1 MFLAGKR
8 KVDDTEQATV
18 LSCKSFKI
26 ERVGAKVSEVETSR
40 YNEMNTE
47 SRVRDRL
54 YSVHAPWGRGFL
66 KCVHT
71 AHYIALFSNNG
82 VILRAGGSWGQKRP
96 KNCVSTLWTVR
107 NQNL

>member
-47 SRVRDRL
+47 SSVRAHP
-54 YSVHAPWGRGFL
+54 YSVHTPRGRGFL
-66 KCVHT
+66 KCMHS
-71 AHYIALFSNNG
+71 I
-82 VILRAGGSWGQKRP
+82 
-96 KNCVSTLWTVR
+96 
-107 NQNL
+107 

>member
-1 MFLAGKR
+1 MFLIGKS

-47 SRVRDRL
+47 SRVRGCPN
-54 YSVHAPWGRGFL
+54 SVHATRGRGVP
-66 KCVHT
+66 KMR
-71 AHYIALFSNNG
+71 AQQIALFSR
-82 VILRAGGSWGQKRP
+82 VSAHFGGTTSDPWFP
-96 KNCVSTLWTVR
+96 SN
-107 NQNL
+107 